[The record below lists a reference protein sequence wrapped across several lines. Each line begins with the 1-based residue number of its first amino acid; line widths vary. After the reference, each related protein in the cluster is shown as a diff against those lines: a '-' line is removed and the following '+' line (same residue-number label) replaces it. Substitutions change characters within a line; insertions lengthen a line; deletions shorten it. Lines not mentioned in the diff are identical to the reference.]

1 MKEFFV
7 KLWSAI
13 KTNWKFI
20 LMGVLIV
27 LFNVIS
33 FGLMQMSF
41 TSIVIFTNI
50 TTILTILFGIFYAK
64 LISTNFKISKIG
76 WIILIPILLDL
87 FVIFKLI
94 F

>member
-7 KLWSAI
+7 KLWTAI

-20 LMGVLIV
+20 LIGAIIVFIYSLI
-27 LFNVIS
+27 

-41 TSIVIFTNI
+41 TSIIIFTNI